1 MPDLE
6 LQVVVNEDLP
16 YELESGVAFGDFE
29 VREGIVYDGGPE
41 NLFHLYRNLLMG
53 RPHALTLYTRRI
65 PWVSSLVA
73 IALFLRRD
81 LAVHPKMAQFVV
93 SADLASNYGAA
104 GLAHVEPDVC
114 SFLRLLR
121 DYVVDQK
128 LGKPE
133 LGRRLYQA
141 VEWIGE
147 YILEDCLPNLR
158 PDPEPPQVLDV
169 GTDGFVTALSSRPEI
184 TQDDWIPLY
193 RQGFLRGVLF
203 TPPEND
209 FRGYLASRKSS
220 WLTFDL
226 PKAAVWL
233 NEAEKALRGSAG
245 PLWEADGDWLW
256 GPEPGTLLPP
266 SSVLDVLT
274 RV

>member
-16 YELESGVAFGDFE
+16 YELESGVAFGDFQ
-29 VREGIVYDGGPE
+29 VREGLVYDGGPE
-41 NLFHLYRNLLMG
+41 SLLQFYRNLLVG
-53 RPHALTLYTRRI
+53 RPHALTFYTRKI
-65 PWVSSLVA
+65 PWVSNLVA

-81 LAVHPKMAQFVV
+81 LAVHPKMAQFVM

-104 GLAHVEPDVC
+104 GLAHVEPDVG
-114 SFLRLLR
+114 SFLRFLR
-121 DYVVDQK
+121 DYVVAQE
-128 LGKPE
+128 LGRPE
-133 LGRRLYQA
+133 LGRRLHQA

-147 YILEDCLPNLR
+147 YILEDRLPNLR
-158 PDPEPPQVLDV
+158 PEPSLPRILDV
-169 GTDGFVTALSSRPEI
+169 GTDGFVTAQSSGSEI

-220 WLTFDL
+220 WLDFDL
-226 PKAAVWL
+226 SKAAAWL
-233 NEAEKALRGSAG
+233 NEAEKALRGPDG
-245 PLWEADGDWLW
+245 PRWEADGNWLW